1 MGERVTLEQLIAL
14 LEDARVDYQKFYG
27 KGNKA
32 AATRLRKSLQDVAKL
47 CKTAREEV
55 LEYKKEL

>member
-1 MGERVTLEQLIAL
+1 MGEKVTLDQLIAL
-14 LEDARVDYQKFYG
+14 LENARVDYQKFYG

-32 AATRLRKSLQDVAKL
+32 AATRLRKSLQDVSKL
-47 CKTAREEV
+47 CKIAREEV

>member
-1 MGERVTLEQLIAL
+1 MEERITIDHLIAL
-14 LEDARVDYQKFYG
+14 LEDAKVDYDKFFV

-47 CKTAREEV
+47 CKTSREQV
-55 LEYKKEL
+55 LEHKKVL